1 MKSKNTKR
9 LLIAAAVIAFIAAI
23 LLTQSDW
30 QGTDDSVI
38 GPLAEQAGVEEKTL
52 LPWSIEGDLELFV
65 FCAGGAIAGFIGGY
79 LWKTLFPGRPAAT
92 PGRSSGTA
100 NEGGR
105 DGAGAGAR

>member
-1 MKSKNTKR
+1 MNRNTKL
-9 LLIAAAVIAFIAAI
+9 LLIAAAVIVFIAAA

-38 GPLAEQAGVEEKTL
+38 GPMAEEAGVEEKSL
-52 LPWSIEGDLELFV
+52 LPWSIGGDLELFV

-92 PGRSSGTA
+92 PGRASGAA

-105 DGAGAGAR
+105 DGAGAGLR